1 MNELDACPTASSTAQ
16 PLALQMIGVVH
27 EIEAQLESALGR
39 AGLSLAKFGVVAR
52 LAEAG
57 ESLTLGCLAER
68 CSCVR
73 SNMTQLIDRLEADKL
88 VERVSDPADRRTV
101 RAALTPEGQARY
113 EEGIR
118 LLEETEQELFARLAD
133 PDRAELAR
141 LIQALKKKV

>member
-1 MNELDACPTASSTAQ
+1 
-16 PLALQMIGVVH
+16 MIGVVH
-27 EIEAQLESALGR
+27 EMEAQLESALGR
-39 AGLSLAKFGVVAR
+39 AGLSLAKFGVISR

-57 ESLTLGCLAER
+57 ESLSLGCLAER

-101 RAALTPEGQARY
+101 RAMLTPEGRARY

-118 LLEETEQELFARLAD
+118 LLEETEQELFAGLAD

-141 LIQALKKKV
+141 LIQALKKKS